1 MNCRHCNSKL
11 EHEFIDLGKAPP
23 SNNYISKDNYHT
35 KEQTFPLR
43 VMVCNHCWLVQTQ
56 DFSKANE
63 LFTDEYAYFSSTS
76 KSFLAHSKNYVSEIT
91 SLLQL
96 NDKSFVV
103 ELASN
108 DGYLLENFVRLGIP
122 CLGIEPTKS
131 TAKVSREK
139 GIETVEEF
147 FGTDFAKQLSKNKK
161 ADLIIGNN
169 VYAHVPDIN
178 DFTCGIKELLSSN
191 GTVTLEFPHLV
202 ELVKNNQFDTIYHE
216 HYSYLSLFSASKI
229 FNKAGL
235 KIYKVKKLQTHGGSI
250 RIYGCHI
257 DDDKVIDK
265 SYDEL
270 INEEIEL
277 GINSI
282 NFYTN
287 FNKNAEKIK
296 KEFQR
301 FLLDCKEK
309 NLFVCAYGAA
319 AKGNTLLNFCG
330 IKDDLISFVCDAAE
344 SKQNKFLP
352 GSKIPIVHPDTLKKE
367 KKIDYVLILPW
378 NISDEVIAQLDF
390 LKSKGTKFVKAIP
403 KLTII

>member
-91 SLLQL
+91 SLLKL

-178 DFTCGIKELLSSN
+178 DFTCGIKELLSPN

-216 HYSYLSLFSASKI
+216 HYSYLSLFSVSKI

-257 DDDKVIDK
+257 DDDKLIDK

-352 GSKIPIVHPDTLKKE
+352 GSKIPIVHPDTLKNE

>member
-1 MNCRHCNSKL
+1 MNCRHCNAKL

-23 SNNYISKDNYHT
+23 SNNYISKDNYHS

-91 SLLQL
+91 SLLKL
-96 NDKSFVV
+96 NHKSFVV

-108 DGYLLENFVRLGIP
+108 DGYLLENFVKLGIP

-147 FGTDFAKQLSKNKK
+147 FGTDFAKQLSKINK

-296 KEFQR
+296 TEFQR

-344 SKQNKFLP
+344 AKQNKFLP

-367 KKIDYVLILPW
+367 KKIDFVLILPW

-390 LKSKGTKFVKAIP
+390 LKLKGTKFVKAIP